1 MIHIKPVLD
10 MLKVH
15 STHYKSVGDYSV
27 TTLLNPPR
35 YVHLYK
41 RYVDKA
47 DLNYDV
53 MMPSFIGTGVHAY
66 VEQCLSKTGK
76 YTTEQRMIADI
87 ADRRI
92 SGTFDIYG
100 DGEIWD
106 IKTCKTWKVIFDP
119 EFEEWT
125 QQQNIY
131 AFLLHLKGIE
141 VKRLNIIAL
150 FLDWIELKSVKDPNY
165 PQSPVVQ
172 YQLPLWS
179 WKKTEEFLVG
189 RVELMKKYEET
200 PDNELP
206 ACTSKE
212 MWEDP
217 THFAC
222 FKTPKAKRAARVF
235 DTIDEAIGYMKST
248 GGYTKDSFIE
258 IRHGRRK
265 RCDRYCEVNIFCNHY
280 QAYKKSMDDSNL
292 IEIIP
297 YEQI

>member
-1 MIHIKPVLD
+1 

-15 STHYKSVGDYSV
+15 SKHYKPVGDYSV

-66 VEQCLSKTGK
+66 VEQCLNQTGL
-76 YTTEQRMIADI
+76 YRTEERMTAEI
-87 ADRRI
+87 ADRLI

-100 DGEIWD
+100 NEEIWD
-106 IKTCKTWKVIFDP
+106 VKTCKTWKVIYDP
-119 EFEEWT
+119 DFEEWT

-131 AFLLHLKGIE
+131 AYFLHLKGIP

-150 FLDWIELKSVKDPNY
+150 FLDWIESQALRNSNY
-165 PQSPVVQ
+165 PQAPTVQ
-172 YQLPLWS
+172 YNLPLWP
-179 WKKTEEFLVG
+179 WEKTKEFLFE

-200 PDNELP
+200 PDDELP
-206 ACTSKE
+206 ACTSEE

-217 THFAC
+217 TKFAC
-222 FKTPKAKRAARVF
+222 FKTTKAKRATRVF
-235 DTIDEAIGYMKST
+235 DTLDESITYIKNT
-248 GGYTKDSFIE
+248 GGYTNDSFIE

-265 RCDRYCEVNIFCNHY
+265 RCDKYCEVNAFCNHY
-280 QAYKKSMDDSNL
+280 QSYKRQMDDSNL